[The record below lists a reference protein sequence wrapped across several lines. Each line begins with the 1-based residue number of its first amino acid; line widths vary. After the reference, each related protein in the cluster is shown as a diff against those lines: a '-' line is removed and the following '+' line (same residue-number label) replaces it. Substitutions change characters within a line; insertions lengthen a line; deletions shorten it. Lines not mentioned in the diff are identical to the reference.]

1 MNTFPG
7 GCMLMGHRIYRPTF
21 MALLEESVLKRF
33 LGEPLG
39 TIRTCY
45 IVKEKGV
52 AYYMFPEFW
61 V

>member
-1 MNTFPG
+1 
-7 GCMLMGHRIYRPTF
+7 MGHRIYRPTF

-39 TIRTCY
+39 PIRTCY

-61 V
+61 M